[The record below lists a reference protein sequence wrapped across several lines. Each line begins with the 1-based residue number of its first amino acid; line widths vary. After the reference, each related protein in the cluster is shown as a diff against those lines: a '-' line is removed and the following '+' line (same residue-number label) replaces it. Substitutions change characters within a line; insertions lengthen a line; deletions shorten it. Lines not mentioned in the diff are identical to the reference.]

1 MVGPRLASIVA
12 DTSALLAVLLSEPA
26 RPAVLAAT
34 KGVALLAA
42 PSLPWEVG
50 NALVALARRRLATGR
65 DVQRAWAAF
74 LRVPLRYVDVDVPSA
89 LVLAIDQGVYAYDAY
104 VIEAARGARVPLLSL
119 DQRQRRAARAAGLE
133 LAEVAV

>member
-1 MVGPRLASIVA
+1 MVRAGLASIVA

-26 RPAVLAAT
+26 RSAVLAAT
-34 KGVALLAA
+34 VGVTLLAA

-50 NALVALARRRLATGR
+50 NALVAVARRRLATQR
-65 DVQRAWAAF
+65 EVQRAWAAF
-74 LRVPLRYVDVDVPSA
+74 LRVPVRYVDVDVSA
-89 LVLAIDQGVYAYDAY
+89 ALALALDHGVYAYDAY

-133 LAEVAV
+133 LVEVTG